1 MMMTSDWV
9 VVNDGLMAEVLGEIQ
24 KMFPSDKK
32 STSEVPV
39 TLIEALM
46 EYVGEDLGCDHSV
59 GICACGARQMVY
71 ELELALKGEAVCPRC
86 GGEGFDWDQETY
98 DKAAAEILALG
109 CSPSDGDGYIKCP
122 TCNSSGR
129 VPVGDL
135 DAD

>member
-1 MMMTSDWV
+1 MSAPV
-9 VVNDGLMAEVLGEIQ
+9 VVTDRLMTGAAEEILHLFSPPKEQ
-24 KMFPSDKK
+24 
-32 STSEVPV
+32 TSEVPASLIKG
-39 TLIEALM
+39 LIEYL
-46 EYVGEDLGCDHSV
+46 GEEIDCDHSV
-59 GICACGARQMVY
+59 GICACGTRQLVY
-71 ELELALKGEAVCPRC
+71 ELELALNREIVCPRC

-109 CSPSDGDGYIKCP
+109 YSPSDGDGYIKCP